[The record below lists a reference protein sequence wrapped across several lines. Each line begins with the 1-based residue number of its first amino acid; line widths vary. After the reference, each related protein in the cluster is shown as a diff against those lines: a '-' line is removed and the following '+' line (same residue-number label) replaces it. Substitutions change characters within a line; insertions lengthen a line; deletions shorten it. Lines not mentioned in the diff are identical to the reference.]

1 MFGVVLE
8 ALDAET
14 ADAVLAQPF
23 TAAQRSRLSS

>member
-1 MFGVVLE
+1 MNEDEPMFGVVLE

-23 TAAQRSRLSS
+23 TAA

>member
-23 TAAQRSRLSS
+23 TAA